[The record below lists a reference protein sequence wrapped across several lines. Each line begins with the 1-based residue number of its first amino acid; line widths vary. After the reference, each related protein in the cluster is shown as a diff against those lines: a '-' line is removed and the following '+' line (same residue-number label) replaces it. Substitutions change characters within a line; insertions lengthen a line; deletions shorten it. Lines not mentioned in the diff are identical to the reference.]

1 MIKKL
6 QVVWVS
12 SDFIV
17 QDLFPYTALL
27 IHLHRCLLGLH
38 IQPQLRFPSGIKDP
52 VFLALSR
59 FITTGNKSVVLFFF
73 SPITPNSRS
82 YRISQKLCL
91 NSETKEIVMSH
102 ICILKTHL
110 DLRWGETLLNF
121 PRSPFTQGLV
131 PAPSLPSGGPDLGQ
145 YQEKSS
151 LFPWVGFEKVSH
163 EAWLATT

>member
-1 MIKKL
+1 MLIKHCTQYPTSVYPSDKIAQHFIKKKKNSTVIKKL

-110 DLRWGETLLNF
+110 DLR
-121 PRSPFTQGLV
+121 
-131 PAPSLPSGGPDLGQ
+131 
-145 YQEKSS
+145 
-151 LFPWVGFEKVSH
+151 
-163 EAWLATT
+163 